1 MVYLK
6 NLNSQVKEFKDNDMK
21 TINSLIDS
29 GRWIRVKWLKD
40 FTPYSTPKK
49 TPKKA
54 FKKKSKKK

>member
-29 GRWIRVKWLKD
+29 GRWIRVKGRKD
-40 FTPYSTPKK
+40 VTPYSKPKPKPKAKKKK
-49 TPKKA
+49 TKKNG
-54 FKKKSKKK
+54 